1 MRVGGREGVE
11 RERDIGKEGGRDS
24 EGGREAGRE
33 GKRDVG
39 GDKTREG
46 GGGGGYPYLPD
57 AQRTGEPGVRV
68 FACMCACVRA
78 RARVSQ
84 CVCACVC
91 AGAALPRAQ
100 RAGGPVVGTIGSDL
114 LWAHVASL
122 PTTTTVPLSLS
133 IKPCSLSSSF
143 SRTDRLAWPLFAYIH
158 LSDVG
163 STLSRP
169 LARAGFRKP
178 DPAAPLFD

>member
-1 MRVGGREGVE
+1 MYV
-11 RERDIGKEGGRDS
+11 
-24 EGGREAGRE
+24 
-33 GKRDVG
+33 
-39 GDKTREG
+39 
-46 GGGGGYPYLPD
+46 
-57 AQRTGEPGVRV
+57 
-68 FACMCACVRA
+68 CVRA
-78 RARVSQ
+78 RAR
-84 CVCACVC
+84 ACVTVC
-91 AGAALPRAQ
+91 VRVCVQVLLLLMLNGL
-100 RAGGPVVGTIGSDL
+100 VGTIGSDL

-133 IKPCSLSSSF
+133 IKPCSLSSSY

>member
-1 MRVGGREGVE
+1 M
-11 RERDIGKEGGRDS
+11 
-24 EGGREAGRE
+24 
-33 GKRDVG
+33 
-39 GDKTREG
+39 
-46 GGGGGYPYLPD
+46 GGGYPYLPD
-57 AQRTGEPGVRV
+57 ARRTGEPGVRV

-84 CVCACVC
+84 CVCVCVC
-91 AGAALPRAQ
+91 VQVLLFLMLNGL
-100 RAGGPVVGTIGSDL
+100 VGTIGSDL

-133 IKPCSLSSSF
+133 IKPCSLLSSY

-158 LSDVG
+158 LFDVG

-169 LARAGFRKP
+169 LARRTGFRKP
-178 DPAAPLFD
+178 DLAAPLFD